1 MKTAICPGSFDPITL
16 GHLDIIRRAAEIF
29 PHVIVAVMVNS
40 KKTGLFSVEERVE
53 LIRRV
58 VQDFPNVTVESSTA
72 LLAQWAEEK
81 GDCVLVK
88 GLRAISDFESEF
100 QMALINRKLN
110 PKLETVFL
118 PTSDEYLY
126 LSSSI
131 VREVCSLGGDIT
143 DFVPK
148 EILQDVKQKLARG

>member
-16 GHLDIIRRAAEIF
+16 GHLDIIRRASEIF
-29 PHVIVAVMVNS
+29 PKVIVAVMVNS
-40 KKTGLFSVEERVE
+40 KKTGLFSVDERVE
-53 LIRRV
+53 LIRRAV
-58 VQDFPNVTVESSTA
+58 KDMPNVTVESSTA

-118 PTSDEYLY
+118 PTSEEYLY

-143 DFVPK
+143 EFVPK

>member
-148 EILQDVKQKLARG
+148 EILPDVKQKLARG